1 MYFLVKNKKDKTQ
14 NNPVIVSYFA
24 LCFTARP
31 RNFSESLNACLRLI
45 RFSFVRYF
53 RSFIHL
59 TERRSALRSD
69 TMSYHYISVSF
80 LFRSFANSKTLAAI
94 VSKNIRC
101 SFSDNAVTS
110 GAPTV
115 TTSSFVFSIFITSS
129 RLFFEGQKNTP
140 HYLGSKTAKSKGL
153 IRKFYNFLVRR
164 LFLGFSTSNHTW
176 FFASN
181 TSMRRYTLPYQNR
194 YCRDTAP
201 YVKVYKPPICKRRR
215 HTRHHHSKIAA
226 RGNTGGSPSGSAATA
241 RSRAL

>member
-1 MYFLVKNKKDKTQ
+1 MVGSPFVLFFEIEKGQNIKQLVT
-14 NNPVIVSYFA
+14 VSYFA

-69 TMSYHYISVSF
+69 TMSYRYISVSF

-101 SFSDNAVTS
+101 SFSDNAATS

-129 RLFFEGQKNTP
+129 RLFFEGRKNTP
-140 HYLGSKTAKSKGL
+140 HYLGSKTEKSKGFA
-153 IRKFYNFLVRR
+153 RNFFEKFSFWLVLPLPDR
-164 LFLGFSTSNHTW
+164 LT
-176 FFASN
+176 
-181 TSMRRYTLPYQNR
+181 
-194 YCRDTAP
+194 
-201 YVKVYKPPICKRRR
+201 
-215 HTRHHHSKIAA
+215 SKIIHFYLRVA
-226 RGNTGGSPSGSAATA
+226 
-241 RSRAL
+241 